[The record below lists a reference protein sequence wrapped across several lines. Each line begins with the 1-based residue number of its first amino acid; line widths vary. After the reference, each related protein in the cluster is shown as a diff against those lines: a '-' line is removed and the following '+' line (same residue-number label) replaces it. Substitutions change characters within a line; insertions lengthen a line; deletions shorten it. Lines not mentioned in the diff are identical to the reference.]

1 MPETTIHLNGKKPYE
16 FDVQANQLSDILC
29 RGAVVS
35 SVQSTNNTLTRNSTL
50 RDTGDYDV
58 PHPHPYTHHYM
69 TTSAAAT
76 PQAMSMVG
84 SRPGSASGS
93 GSSPGVSAGSESIPG
108 NNHQQ
113 LDPLFAQCISYFF
126 TFHPLWY
133 FVFAIPD
140 RQIRAK
146 CRVYFI
152 CKRHIF
158 FSCIFAAVIVICSVY
173 MAFDFF
179 LVSFVFERHTSCFR
193 SSLIAIFVII
203 FANQCYSLC

>member
-29 RGAVVS
+29 RGATVS

-84 SRPGSASGS
+84 SRPDSASGS
-93 GSSPGVSAGSESIPG
+93 GSSPAISGSGSG
-108 NNHQQ
+108 
-113 LDPLFAQCISYFF
+113 
-126 TFHPLWY
+126 
-133 FVFAIPD
+133 
-140 RQIRAK
+140 
-146 CRVYFI
+146 
-152 CKRHIF
+152 
-158 FSCIFAAVIVICSVY
+158 ICSRSIDGLCIGSGNDGTNVGGQMSY
-173 MAFDFF
+173 LESLHYERMPMAVPIPIVPPPPPQLHSED
-179 LVSFVFERHTSCFR
+179 EIEPAYATGT
-193 SSLIAIFVII
+193 I
-203 FANQCYSLC
+203 NT